1 MHFEFDKIIN
11 RLGTSSSK
19 WNKYNRPEIIPM
31 WVADM
36 DFETAPCIK
45 SALLD
50 RINHGIYGYTEP
62 PEELPSTVA
71 QYLKTEFN
79 WSIDTDWIVWLPS
92 LVVGL
97 NIVSRAFAD
106 EGEAILSN
114 TPIYPPFLSAPI
126 NGDREA
132 ITTPLMWDGT
142 KWAMDFDSLEKSVTN
157 KTKAFLFCSPHNPT
171 GRVWDIHELNAL
183 VNFCHKHNL
192 TLISDEIHAGLILD
206 KDKSHTVTANIPD
219 AADISVT
226 LLSASKTFNMPGL
239 GCAYAIVKNPILRN
253 KLKKIMNGIVHHVG
267 ALGYTATL
275 AAYKDGK
282 SWHNALVDYLRLN
295 RDHVENSLAP
305 HTQLKTYHSE
315 ATYLTWIDA
324 RQMNVENP
332 SEYFENFG
340 VGIYDGTPFG
350 APGFLRLNF
359 ACPRVM
365 LSEALSRIQR
375 GLDALG

>member
-62 PEELPSTVA
+62 PKELPSTVA

-253 KLKKIMNGIVHHVG
+253 KLKKIMDGIVHHVG

-359 ACPRVM
+359 ACPRIM

>member
-1 MHFEFDKIIN
+1 
-11 RLGTSSSK
+11 
-19 WNKYNRPEIIPM
+19 M

-62 PEELPSTVA
+62 PKELPSTVA

-282 SWHNALVDYLRLN
+282 PWHNALVDYLRLN

-359 ACPRVM
+359 ACPRIM

-375 GLDALG
+375 GLDALD

>member
-62 PEELPSTVA
+62 PKELPSTVV

-142 KWAMDFDSLEKSVTN
+142 KWTMDFDSLEKSVTN

-275 AAYKDGK
+275 AAYEDGK
-282 SWHNALVDYLRLN
+282 PWHNALVDYLRLN

-324 RQMNVENP
+324 RKMNVENP

-365 LSEALSRIQR
+365 LSEALSRIQL

>member
-1 MHFEFDKIIN
+1 MRFEFDKIIN
-11 RLGTSSSK
+11 RMGTSSSK
-19 WNKYNRPEIIPM
+19 WNKYNRPDIIPM

-62 PEELPSTVA
+62 PKELPSTVT

-106 EGEAILSN
+106 KGEAILSN

-126 NGDREA
+126 NGARQA
-132 ITTPLMWDGT
+132 ITAPLIWNGE
-142 KWAMDFDSLEKSVTN
+142 KWVMDFDLLEKTVTN

-171 GRVWDIHELNAL
+171 GRVWDTNELNAL
-183 VNFCHKHNL
+183 VNFCNKHNL

-253 KLKKIMNGIVHHVG
+253 KLKKIMSGIVHHVG

-275 AAYKDGK
+275 AAYSEGK
-282 SWHNALVDYLRLN
+282 PWHDALVDYLRLN
-295 RDHVENSLAP
+295 RDLVETSLTP
-305 HTQLKTYHSE
+305 HTRLKTYHSE

-332 SEYFENFG
+332 SEYFEQFG

-359 ACPRVM
+359 ACPRTM

-375 GLDALG
+375 GLDALT

>member
-62 PEELPSTVA
+62 PKELPSTVA

-295 RDHVENSLAP
+295 RDHVENALAP

>member
-1 MHFEFDKIIN
+1 MYFEFDKIIN
-11 RLGTSSSK
+11 RMGTSSSK
-19 WNKYNRPEIIPM
+19 WNKYNRPDIIPM

-45 SALLD
+45 SALLN

-62 PEELPSTVA
+62 PKELPFTVA

-97 NIVSRAFAD
+97 NVVSRAFAD

-126 NGDREA
+126 NSDREA
-132 ITTPLMWDGT
+132 ITAPLIWNGA
-142 KWAMDFDSLEKSVTN
+142 KWVMDFDLLEKTVTH

-171 GRVWDIHELNAL
+171 GRVWDIEELNTL

-282 SWHNALVDYLRLN
+282 PWHNALVDYLRLN

-375 GLDALG
+375 GLDALD

>member
-62 PEELPSTVA
+62 PKELPSTVA

-142 KWAMDFDSLEKSVTN
+142 KWAMDFDSLEQSVTN

-253 KLKKIMNGIVHHVG
+253 KLKKIMDGIVHHVG

-295 RDHVENSLAP
+295 RDHVENALAP

>member
-62 PEELPSTVA
+62 PKELPSTVA

-253 KLKKIMNGIVHHVG
+253 KLKKIMDGIVHHVG

-282 SWHNALVDYLRLN
+282 PWHNALVDYLRLN

-375 GLDALG
+375 GLDALD